1 MTNHIKEITMKNPT
15 LRRSTAAI
23 SSLGLAL
30 VLVACGSDDESSTT
44 APSTDSTSDSAAPTG
59 TVEAANQDGDGSTL
73 TVSSV
78 DLEGVEQ
85 GWIAVHSDV
94 DGKPGPVVGTA
105 QVEQGASSDV
115 VVELNDT
122 VASGDYWPM
131 LHVDDGE
138 VGTYEFPDVEGVDL
152 PVLDGEMPVMQK
164 LTLTVS

>member
-1 MTNHIKEITMKNPT
+1 MKHTT
-15 LRRSTAAI
+15 LRRNAAVI
-23 SSLGLAL
+23 SGLGLAI
-30 VLVACGSDDESSTT
+30 VLAACGSDNESSTA
-44 APSTDSTSDSAAPTG
+44 APSTDSSTTDSSSASESAAPTG
-59 TVEAANQDGDGSTL
+59 TVEAADQDGDGSTL

-94 DGKPGPVVGTA
+94 DGKPGPVVGNV
-105 QVEQGASSDV
+105 QVEQGTSSDV
-115 VVELNDT
+115 VVELDDT
-122 VASGDYWPM
+122 VATGDYWPM

-164 LTLTVS
+164 LTLTVN